1 MFEFFAL
8 LSLYAGLLIYFRLE
22 YQAHLR
28 RLARYRFRIHVNGIR
43 GKSTVTRLIAGV
55 LREAGY
61 KTLAKT
67 TGSDAVVIDA
77 HGLDRP
83 IQRFAPANIRE
94 QIEVIR
100 GWERIGAEAMV
111 LECMAIHPV
120 YQEWAERK
128 AVRAHIAVITNVRED
143 HQELLGFSLEEIAR
157 NLSKMCPENGVLITT
172 EENEALRKILEDAA
186 RARGTRLIYANP
198 RLVREKELNQFRYLA
213 HKENI
218 AIGLV
223 VAHLL
228 GIDRRLAMA
237 GMIKA
242 PPDIGVTQVQTL
254 SLAGKSVTWANLF
267 AVNDRESLI
276 QNLARLKEISPD
288 TTVRIGLL
296 NNRWDRQR
304 RAEQFVDIVARDI
317 ELDWLV
323 TLGAFESLV
332 TKRLVAGGFPA
343 DRIVNLGDEHSPSLK
358 DLLGGIAGLV
368 PEGGRAL
375 LVGFANIHTQQ
386 AEMLMHYF
394 SQQPAVFGARTV
406 DPLATRPSARTP
418 ERPRPA

>member
-1 MFEFFAL
+1 MIEFFAL

-143 HQELLGFSLEEIAR
+143 HQELLGFSLEEIAH
-157 NLSKMCPENGVLITT
+157 NLSKMCPENGVLITS
-172 EENEALRKILEDAA
+172 EEDEALRKILEDAA

-198 RLVREKELNQFRYLA
+198 RMVREKELKQFRYLA

-254 SLAGKSVTWANLF
+254 ALAGKSVAWANLF

-276 QNLARLKEISPD
+276 QNLARLNQICPD
-288 TTVRIGLL
+288 ATVRIGLL

-304 RAEQFVDIVARDI
+304 RVEHFVDIVARDI

-343 DRIVNLGDEHSPSLK
+343 DRIVNLGDEHPPGLK

-386 AEMLMHYF
+386 AEMLMQYF
-394 SQQPAVFGARTV
+394 SQQPTVSGARTV

-418 ERPRPA
+418 ERPHPA